1 MIRSASWYVFALTA
15 ICLVGDVVTYVT
27 SKQIPDLLGNAT
39 LILVGAS
46 AGVTVPSSSTSAPTN
61 TNL

>member
-1 MIRSASWYVFALTA
+1 MNRFSSWYVFALTA
-15 ICLVGDVVTYVT
+15 ICLVGDVVTYVMT
-27 SKQIPDLLGNAT
+27 KQIPDLLSNST

-46 AGVTVPSSSTSAPTN
+46 AGVAVPSPVSAPPN